1 MFLDLGPDTA
11 KERGTHPWFQVRGK
25 LRSHGEPQNEDDGVQ
40 FLTLAERTLTARYYD
55 ASWHWHLCENNS
67 LNIIRWPTGNQCKS
81 SQIVAV
87 LCIYCYSHAVYVQ
100 KMHKKNTKLQ
110 YSEQQT

>member
-25 LRSHGEPQNEDDGVQ
+25 LRSHGEMQNEDDGVQ

-55 ASWHWHLCENNS
+55 AS
-67 LNIIRWPTGNQCKS
+67 
-81 SQIVAV
+81 
-87 LCIYCYSHAVYVQ
+87 
-100 KMHKKNTKLQ
+100 
-110 YSEQQT
+110 